1 MTDSHIRMIR
11 ERMTVEAMISI
22 YCYDQH
28 GRSQNGSSPLGA
40 GYELCEECEVL
51 QDYARQ
57 RLQKCPFQEGKTT
70 CAKCPVHCYKPNM
83 REQIRAAMRYAGP
96 RMLYRHPF
104 MAVQHMIDGLR
115 KEPIRLNKTRA
126 AQTDGSDQAKA

>member
-1 MTDSHIRMIR
+1 MTNSHSRMIR
-11 ERMTVEAMISI
+11 ERTTVEAMIHI
-22 YCYDQH
+22 YCGQPGH
-28 GRSQNGSSPLGA
+28 RSLGM
-40 GYELCEECEVL
+40 GYGLCGECEAL
-51 QDYARQ
+51 HDYARQ

-70 CAKCPVHCYKPNM
+70 CAKCPVHCYKPDM
-83 REQIRAAMRYAGP
+83 REQIRAVMRYAGP

-126 AQTDGSDQAKA
+126 AQPDGSDQAKA